1 MFVLKD
7 LKNKREGPRAPFS
20 NKAHQ
25 ILEQLV
31 RTENPLAIYV
41 QGRIYEGKG
50 KNKLALE
57 MYVKSTETSTNAYT
71 GADVVK
77 ISLGDAWTAIS
88 RLRRRGNDIVG
99 AEEALKK
106 AAIDYDDS
114 AAYLQLATK
123 MTHPLSDEY
132 EKYLLKAAVSD
143 EPEAAGELGAFY
155 FKKLRKSKTFVQKSS
170 QPSSKDSY
178 RPITMRIRK
187 GQFKDQDEWEL
198 WSQAFEWLSIA
209 AESQIASS
217 QIYYAIMCRALQK
230 PNVGLKW
237 LDEASKSPRLVTS
250 VAWLKEMWFSNE
262 LDLSDF
268 DLDEILQNKDN

>member
-1 MFVLKD
+1 MLVLRD
-7 LKNKREGPRAPFS
+7 LKNKREGPRSPFF
-20 NKAHQ
+20 NKAYQ
-25 ILEQLV
+25 TLEQLV
-31 RTENPLAIYV
+31 RTENPSALYV

-57 MYVKSTETSTNAYT
+57 MYVKSTEISTDAYT

-77 ISLGDAWTAIS
+77 ISLGDAWTAIG
-88 RLRRRGNDIVG
+88 RLRRQGNDIVG

-123 MTHPLSDEY
+123 MTDPSSDEY
-132 EKYLLKAAVSD
+132 EKYLLKAAVSE
-143 EPEAAGELGAFY
+143 EPEAAGELGAYY
-155 FKKLRKSKTFVQKSS
+155 FKKLRKNGTFVRKSS
-170 QPSSKDSY
+170 QPSSKDSN

-198 WSQAFEWLSIA
+198 WAHAFEWLSLA

-230 PNVGLKW
+230 PNVGLIW
-237 LDEASKSPRLVTS
+237 LDEASKSPKLVTTI
-250 VAWLKEMWFSNE
+250 AWLKEMWFSNE